1 MELINWRR
9 SLMLDHA
16 HHVHE
21 YRYGK
26 DKALIVK
33 RMRKIEGQARGI
45 QRMIETDRY
54 CPEIIQQLTALS
66 HAADEVALLL
76 LQDHIEGCV
85 AESIREERG
94 DEMIREL
101 MNVIRRSTRH

>member
-1 MELINWRR
+1 MI
-9 SLMLDHA
+9 DPAHA
-16 HHVHE
+16 VHH
-21 YRYGK
+21 YRYSK
-26 DKALIVK
+26 DKALVLQ

-45 QRMIETDRY
+45 QRMIEDNRY

-85 AESIREERG
+85 VEAIREERG
-94 DEMIREL
+94 EEMIREL
-101 MNVIRRSTRH
+101 MNVIRRSTRR

>member
-1 MELINWRR
+1 M
-9 SLMLDHA
+9 LMIE
-16 HHVHE
+16 HVHAVHQ

-26 DKALIVK
+26 DKALVLK
-33 RMRKIEGQARGI
+33 RMRKVEGQARGI
-45 QRMIETDRY
+45 QRMIESNRY

-94 DEMIREL
+94 EEMIREL
-101 MNVIRRSTRH
+101 MNVIRRATRH

>member
-1 MELINWRR
+1 MIE
-9 SLMLDHA
+9 
-16 HHVHE
+16 HVHAVHQ
-21 YRYGK
+21 YRYSK
-26 DKALIVK
+26 DQALVLK

-45 QRMIETDRY
+45 QRMIENNRY
-54 CPEIIQQLTALS
+54 CPEIIQQLTPLS

-85 AESIREERG
+85 AEAIREERG
-94 DEMIREL
+94 EGMIREL

>member
-1 MELINWRR
+1 MI
-9 SLMLDHA
+9 DHA

-21 YRYGK
+21 YRDGK
-26 DKALIVK
+26 DKALIVE
-33 RMRKIEGQARGI
+33 RLRKIEGQARGM

-85 AESIREERG
+85 VESIREERS
-94 DEMIREL
+94 DDMIREL